1 MSARGGLPHDILC
14 KGMNM
19 TLPTM
24 ETDFLVIGGGS
35 AGCIAAMHA
44 LQIQPGLRVTIFEKS
59 DITYGGSI
67 ARGMDALN
75 IVAIPGRTDAQM
87 YLEAIRAMSGG
98 IVDAGPS
105 YVMAERSYALL
116 KEMEGWGVTFPT
128 DENGQYKTLRY
139 HVKGEFQT
147 AMDEPE
153 LKAML
158 VQRALSRG
166 ARPVN
171 RVMGI
176 RLLTDGGRIAGAIG
190 LNVRTGQ
197 LVLCK
202 AKAVLIA
209 SGGVSRFTMPNSE
222 YLYGVYDYPGNTG
235 DGFVMALK
243 AGAGVTGME
252 YTQRAMLIKDSNM
265 PLLAIC
271 VTRGG
276 KVLDCEGNVI
286 MQGEVNNINAMNE
299 AFTQGRGPI
308 HIQLSHLPEEKIREI
323 EHILFSTERPVN
335 ERFFAGRRIDFRRQD
350 IELWPTEFYL
360 CGGHGLAGIRVNE
373 RAETAVPG
381 LYAAGDVASVAKQH
395 LTGAFVFGE
404 VAAEQAVSY
413 LREEPDTRIH
423 ADQVEEEVGLHSRRF
438 TAKGRDIDIHDLER
452 KMRRMVADYL
462 VSPKN
467 AHKFEL
473 WKYWSGTFREDL
485 RHVAVTNGHELSKVY
500 EVENILQ
507 CADCSALAGDFRKES
522 RWGECHRRSDYPQRD
537 DANWLCH
544 VVIKMKEG
552 RLSAEKTRIS
562 ELGEEVAL

>member
-1 MSARGGLPHDILC
+1 
-14 KGMNM
+14 M
-19 TLPTM
+19 TLPIM
-24 ETDFLVIGGGS
+24 ETDFLILGGGS

-44 LQIQPGLRVTIFEKS
+44 LQAKPDLRVTIFEKS
-59 DITYGGSI
+59 DIVYGGSI

-75 IVAIPGRTDAQM
+75 IVAIPGKTTAQM

-116 KEMEGWGVTFPT
+116 KEMESWGVTFPK
-128 DENGQYKTLRY
+128 DESGQYKTLRY

-158 VQRALSRG
+158 VKRALDLG

-176 RLLTDGGRIAGAIG
+176 KILTDNGRVAGAIG

-197 LVLCK
+197 MVVCK
-202 AKAVLIA
+202 AKTILIA

-235 DGFVMALK
+235 DGFTMALK

-252 YTQRAMLIKDSNM
+252 YTQRTMLIKDSNM

-276 KVLDCEGNVI
+276 QVLDCEGNI
-286 MQGEVNNINAMNE
+286 LMDGEVNNINAMNE
-299 AFTQGRGPI
+299 AFTRGKGPV
-308 HIQLSHLPEEKIREI
+308 HIRLSHLPEDKIREI
-323 EHILFSTERPVN
+323 EHILFTTERPVN
-335 ERFFAGRRIDFRRQD
+335 ERFFAGRHIDFRKND
-350 IELWPTEFYL
+350 IELWPTEYYL
-360 CGGHGLAGIRVNE
+360 CGGHGLAGVRVNE

-404 VAAEQAVSY
+404 VAAEEAIRYMENTGSTEIHAEDVEEAAA
-413 LREEPDTRIH
+413 LREE
-423 ADQVEEEVGLHSRRF
+423 RF
-438 TAKGRDIDIHDLER
+438 TTKGRDIDIHDLER

-467 AHKFEL
+467 AHKFAL
-473 WKYWSGTFREDL
+473 WQYWAQTFREDL
-485 RHVAVTNGHELSKVY
+485 KNVAVHNGHELSKVY
-500 EVENILQ
+500 EVENILL
-507 CADCSALAGDFRKES
+507 CAECSAVAGEFRKES
-522 RWGECHRRSDYPQRD
+522 RWGECHKRSDFPVTD
-537 DANWLCH
+537 DENWKCH
-544 VVIKMKEG
+544 VVIKMKNGE
-552 RLSAEKTRIS
+552 LMPEKVRIS

>member
-1 MSARGGLPHDILC
+1 
-14 KGMNM
+14 MN
-19 TLPTM
+19 LPTM

-44 LQIQPGLRVTIFEKS
+44 LQAQPDLRVTIFEKS

-98 IVDAGPS
+98 VVDAGPS

-176 RLLTDGGRIAGAIG
+176 RLLTDGGRIAGAVG

-197 LVLCK
+197 LELCK
-202 AKAVLIA
+202 AKTVLIA

-235 DGFVMALK
+235 DGFVLALR

-335 ERFFAGRRIDFRRQD
+335 ERFFAGRRIDFRKQD

-404 VAAEQAVSY
+404 VAAEQAVRY
-413 LREEPDTRIH
+413 IREEPDTRIH
-423 ADQVEEEVGLHSRRF
+423 PEQVEEELELHHERF
-438 TAKGRDIDIHDLER
+438 TARDRDIDIHDLER

-473 WKYWSGTFREDL
+473 WKYWSDTFREDL
-485 RHVAVTNGHELSKVY
+485 KNVAVSNGHELSKVY
-500 EVENILQ
+500 EVSNILQ

-544 VVIKMKEG
+544 VVIKMMDG

>member
-1 MSARGGLPHDILC
+1 MNLPI
-14 KGMNM
+14 
-19 TLPTM
+19 M
-24 ETDFLVIGGGS
+24 ETDFLILGGGS

-44 LQIQPGLRVTIFEKS
+44 LQADPSLRVTIFEKS

-87 YLEAIRAMSGG
+87 YLEAIRAMSAG
-98 IVDAGPS
+98 IVDAAPS
-105 YVMAERSYALL
+105 YVMADRSYALL
-116 KEMEGWGVTFPT
+116 KEMEGWGVKFPT

-158 VQRALSRG
+158 VQRALSLG

-171 RVMGI
+171 RVMGV
-176 RLLTDGGRIAGAIG
+176 RLLTSNGRVAGAVG

-197 LVLCK
+197 LVACK

-235 DGFVMALK
+235 DGFAMALR

-252 YTQRAMLIKDSNM
+252 YTQRTMLIKDSNM

-276 KVLDCEGNVI
+276 QVLDCNGTVI
-286 MQGEVNNINAMNE
+286 MEGEVNNINAMNE
-299 AFTQGRGPI
+299 AFTQGRGPV
-308 HIQLSHLPEEKIREI
+308 HIRLSHLPEEKIREI
-323 EHILFSTERPVN
+323 EHILFTTERPVN

-350 IELWPTEFYL
+350 IELWPTEYYL

-404 VAAEQAVSY
+404 IAAEQAVKY
-413 LREEPDTRIH
+413 VAEEPDP
-423 ADQVEEEVGLHSRRF
+423 ALPQEQVEEEIALCRSRF
-438 TAKGRDIDIHDLER
+438 TTKGKDVEIHDLER

-467 AHKFEL
+467 ADKFRL
-473 WKYWSGTFREDL
+473 WQYWSETFREDL
-485 RHVAVTNGHELSKVY
+485 AHASAANGHELSKIY
-500 EVENILQ
+500 EVANILL

-522 RWGECHRRSDYPQRD
+522 RWGESHKRSDFPERN
-537 DANWLCH
+537 DAEWKCH
-544 VVIKMKEG
+544 VVIKMKDG
-552 RLSAEKTRIS
+552 ALNAEKTRIS
-562 ELGEEVAL
+562 ELGEEVVL

>member
-1 MSARGGLPHDILC
+1 MKLPI
-14 KGMNM
+14 
-19 TLPTM
+19 M
-24 ETDFLVIGGGS
+24 ETDFLIIGGGS

-44 LQIQPGLRVTIFEKS
+44 LQAKPDLRVTIFEKS
-59 DITYGGSI
+59 DIVYGGSI

-105 YVMAERSYALL
+105 YVMADRSYALL
-116 KEMEGWGVTFPT
+116 KEMEGWGVTFPK

-166 ARPVN
+166 AKPVN

-176 RLLTDGGRIAGAIG
+176 RLLTDSGRVAGAIG

-197 LVLCK
+197 LVICK
-202 AKAVLIA
+202 AKAVLVA

-235 DGFVMALK
+235 DGFAMALK

-252 YTQRAMLIKDSNM
+252 YTQRTMLIKDSNM

-276 KVLDCEGNVI
+276 KVLDCNGKVI
-286 MQGEVNNINAMNE
+286 MEGEVNNINAMNE
-299 AFTQGRGPI
+299 AFTQGRGPV

-323 EHILFSTERPVN
+323 EHILFTTERPVN
-335 ERFFAGRRIDFRRQD
+335 ERFFAGRRIDFRKQD
-350 IELWPTEFYL
+350 IELWPTEYYL

-404 VAAEQAVSY
+404 IAAEQAVKY
-413 LREEPDTRIH
+413 IREEPDVQIPEE
-423 ADQVEEEVGLHSRRF
+423 QVQEEQELHQARF
-438 TAKGRDIDIHDLER
+438 SSKGKDIDIHDLER

-467 AHKFEL
+467 SHKFDL
-473 WKYWSGTFREDL
+473 WKYWSETFSKDL
-485 RHVAVTNGHELSKVY
+485 EHVSAGNGHELSKVY
-500 EVENILQ
+500 EVANILL

-522 RWGECHRRSDYPQRD
+522 RWGECHKRSDYPERD
-537 DANWLCH
+537 DANWKCH
-544 VVIKMKEG
+544 VVIKMNNGTLE
-552 RLSAEKTRIS
+552 AQKTRIS
-562 ELGEEVAL
+562 ELGEEVVL